1 MIFRL
6 FPETQAS
13 SWNYGFLLSQ
23 ISVLTRLGLLVQVG
37 GSGNTIEL
45 NQLVYRC
52 IVKRSN
58 ILNIAK
64 NINFDISP
72 YI

>member
-1 MIFRL
+1 M
-6 FPETQAS
+6 FPDTQAS
-13 SWNYGFLLSQ
+13 SWNYGFLLTQ

-37 GSGNTIEL
+37 ASGTAIEL

-52 IVKRSN
+52 AAKRTN

-72 YI
+72 YICIVS